1 MELDDLKIAWKK
13 EVNMTTKITDFDQFR
28 AEVNTLDRKSKYG
41 WLREGSGAAVIII
54 SAIIYVWIVR
64 DTSSLFLQ
72 VSTAIFIAPLA
83 DAIRRFYKSQQT
95 QTADDWTV
103 LARVKGQIEKRRK
116 EIKMLSTLTTWHV
129 IPIYLAAVLF
139 SYAVYFEITNNTMP
153 SNELMG
159 WWAGFFVYNFIFIR
173 WLNNRAVTKQYQP
186 ALDKLETIEA
196 ALER

>member
-13 EVNMTTKITDFDQFR
+13 EVNMTTKITDFDQFQ

>member
-13 EVNMTTKITDFDQFR
+13 EVNMTTKIADFDQFQ

-153 SNELMG
+153 SYQLMG

>member
-83 DAIRRFYKSQQT
+83 DAIRRFYKSQQI